1 MYMINLTG
9 REKEI
14 LKSIIEEYVKSAKPV
29 SSRLIEKKYGF
40 DVCPA
45 TIRIEMQKLTD
56 AGYICQPHT
65 SAGRIPTDKG
75 YRFYVNELLERGF
88 PAQKRDLRTEN
99 WIEEEMGDTVRLF
112 QSMTKNLALFSSNL
126 ALGYLPEKNIL
137 WKEGWEE
144 MLREPEFKE
153 SDFLSEFTSLLG
165 DFEEDIKELKPGSGI
180 RVYIGKENPF
190 SHAKEFSTI
199 VSNCRL
205 PNKEEG
211 LLAIVGPK
219 RMSYDK
225 NIASL
230 NHLIR
235 SLDELVNF

>member
-1 MYMINLTG
+1 MAELTERG
-9 REKEI
+9 KEI
-14 LKSIIEEYVKSAKPV
+14 LNSIIGEYIKSAKPI

-45 TIRIEMQKLTD
+45 TIRTEMQKLTD
-56 AGYICQPHT
+56 AGFIYQPHT
-65 SAGRIPTDKG
+65 SAGRVPTDKG
-75 YRFYVNELLERGF
+75 YRFYVNELLEKGF
-88 PAQKRDLRTEN
+88 SGKKEELKMDD
-99 WIEEEMGDTVRLF
+99 WIEEEIKDTVRLF
-112 QSMTKNLALFSSNL
+112 QTATKNLAFFSSNL
-126 ALGYLPEKNIL
+126 ALGYLPEENIL

-153 SDFLSEFTSLLG
+153 SDFLSDFTSLLE
-165 DFEEDIKELKPGSGI
+165 DFEEDIKGLKPASGI
-180 RVYIGKENPF
+180 RVYIGKENPL

-199 VSNCRL
+199 VSSCRL
-205 PNKEEG
+205 PNNEEG

-230 NHLIR
+230 DYLIK
-235 SLDELVNF
+235 SLNGLVNL